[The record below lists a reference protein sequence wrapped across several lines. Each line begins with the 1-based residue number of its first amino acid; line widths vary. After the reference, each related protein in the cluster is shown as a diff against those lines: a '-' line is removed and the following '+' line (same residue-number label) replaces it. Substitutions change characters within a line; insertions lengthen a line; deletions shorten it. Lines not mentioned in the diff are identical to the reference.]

1 MGISHRAQQS
11 RKPPRSIEM
20 TTTLIL
26 ADDHDIFRQGL
37 ASLLNVEQGLELL
50 GQACNGRDALKLI
63 QSLDPDVAILDIS
76 MPEMSGIEVARKT
89 VNAELNTQV
98 VLLTMHEDPCAV
110 LEAQEA
116 GAAGYIL
123 KDNSFEELVTAV
135 RTVVAGGTFTTPSLQ
150 KKLRELQCHG
160 QVILQ
165 LSKREREVIKL
176 IALGKSSKE
185 IARLLEISPRT
196 VDTYRQRLMSKLALN
211 NLADV
216 VRYAMRAGLVS

>member
-1 MGISHRAQQS
+1 
-11 RKPPRSIEM
+11 M
-20 TTTLIL
+20 TTTIIL

-37 ASLLNVEQGLELL
+37 ASLLHSEQEFALLE
-50 GQACNGRDALKLI
+50 QACNGQEAWELI
-63 QSLDPDVAILDIS
+63 LELNPDVAILDVT
-76 MPEMSGIEVARKT
+76 MPEMTGIEVVRKSYQSGLDT
-89 VNAELNTQV
+89 SA
-98 VLLTMHEDPCAV
+98 VLLTMHDDPCAL

-135 RTVVAGGTFTTPSLQ
+135 RTVVAGGTFITPSLR

-160 QVILQ
+160 HAPIQ

-185 IARLLEISPRT
+185 IARLLGISPRT

-216 VRYAMRAGLVS
+216 VRYAVRAGLAS

>member
-1 MGISHRAQQS
+1 
-11 RKPPRSIEM
+11 M
-20 TTTLIL
+20 TTTIIL

-37 ASLLNVEQGLELL
+37 ASLLNVEQELELL
-50 GQACNGRDALKLI
+50 GQACNGREAWEFIQLLK
-63 QSLDPDVAILDIS
+63 PDVAILDVS
-76 MPEMSGIEVARKT
+76 MPEMTGIEVARKT
-89 VNAELNTQV
+89 VNAGLNTHV

-116 GAAGYIL
+116 GAVGYIL
-123 KDNSFEELVTAV
+123 KDNSFEDLVIAV
-135 RTVVAGGTFTTPSLQ
+135 RTVVAGGTFVTPSIR
-150 KKLRELQCHG
+150 KKLRDLQCYG
-160 QVILQ
+160 RVSIQ

-216 VRYAMRAGLVS
+216 VRYAMRTGLVS